1 MRLMGLGGSH
11 VVFIK
16 SLRLLIK
23 CRDVLDK
30 QKKIFSRQKKKEE
43 KTKKKQEIQ
52 KLSCVM
58 KCESGYEICRMRN
71 KKFLFVLMKQCAASL
86 SDFL

>member
-23 CRDVLDK
+23 YKDVLDK
-30 QKKIFSRQKKKEE
+30 QKKIFSCKKKEE
-43 KTKKKQEIQ
+43 KKIHEIQ

-58 KCESGYEICRMRN
+58 KCESGYEICRMRS
-71 KKFLFVLMKQCAASL
+71 KKFLFVLVKECAASL
-86 SDFL
+86 CDFL